1 MSQAVIRRPRREI
14 PEVAARLLMVLGLM
28 AAIVITGALVTDRF
42 LRPENFANV
51 FEQATD
57 LALVSLGQS
66 LTVLTGGIDLSV
78 GSAISLLSVL
88 TSGLIDGNSNMV
100 IPVCLGVIVG
110 GTLIGVL
117 NGCGVVWLRVHPL
130 IVTLGMGAVLQGAAL
145 LYTRAPV
152 GSVPDG
158 FDGLAY
164 GRIAGVSIGGALTVG
179 MFVLVALFLHRTN
192 TGRMIYAVGD
202 DSHAARLLGMPV
214 RRVTLLVYGASGFFS
229 ATTAIYL
236 VSRFGSGQP
245 YAGADYTLSSVTPVV
260 VGGIVL
266 SGGRGSVIG
275 TLLGAY
281 LLALL
286 NNLLNFLH
294 VPTQIQLIAEGL
306 IIMAAVAIHVERARR
321 A

>member
-1 MSQAVIRRPRREI
+1 MSDVATRRPRRKISEGT
-14 PEVAARLLMVLGLM
+14 ARLLMVLGLM
-28 AAIVITGALVTDRF
+28 AAIVVTGAVVTDRF
-42 LRPENFANV
+42 LRPENFANI

-88 TSGLIDGNSNMV
+88 TSGLIDGNSDMV
-100 IPVCLGVIVG
+100 LPVCVGVLAG

-145 LYTRAPV
+145 LYTRVPV
-152 GSVPDG
+152 GSIPDG

-164 GRIAGVSIGGALTVG
+164 GRVAGISIGGAITVA

-192 TGRMIYAVGD
+192 TGRMIYALGD

-214 RRVTLLVYGASGFFS
+214 RRLTLLVYGASGFFS
-229 ATTAIYL
+229 AVTAIYL

-245 YAGADYTLSSVTPVV
+245 YTGVDYTLSSVTPVV

-266 SGGRGSVIG
+266 SGGRGSVFG